1 MKVALHVIKARRER
15 LAELLSERQYMPL
28 GELCERL
35 NISEATARRD
45 LAALAEDQ
53 VLTRTW
59 GGALGGALR
68 DYNERFR
75 SFGERQAQAADA
87 KRAIATAAVGLVSAG
102 QTCFLDAGTTVL
114 AVAEALLARGPRPLT
129 VVTNNLPVAEI
140 LSAAGGDLTVNLIGG
155 QYFARQRLVLG
166 RQAVRGLRLWKFDA
180 AFLGAE
186 GMDAAGLWNSHADVV
201 ALQRQVAATTPQVG
215 FCVDAGK
222 CGRQAP
228 AFLLPWGEV
237 KHLVSDAGVATLAS
251 HGIVL
256 GEGQLVAA
264 HAE

>member
-1 MKVALHVIKARRER
+1 MKVAMHVIKARRAR
-15 LAELLSERQYMPL
+15 LAELLVERQYMPL
-28 GELCERL
+28 SELCERL

-75 SFGERQAQAADA
+75 SFGERQALASEA
-87 KRAIATAAVGLVSAG
+87 KRAIARAAVGLVQAG

-114 AVAEALLARGPRPLT
+114 AVAEELLAHAPRPLT
-129 VVTNNLPVAEI
+129 VVTNNLPVAET
-140 LSAAGGDLTVNLIGG
+140 LSAATDEVTVHLLGG

-166 RQAVRGLRLWKFDA
+166 KQAQRALRLWKYDV

-186 GMDAAGLWNSHADVV
+186 GMDAEGLWNSHEDVV
-201 ALQRQVAATTPQVG
+201 ALQRQVAAATPQVG

-228 AFLLPWGEV
+228 AFLLPWTAV
-237 KHLVSDAGVATLAS
+237 KRLVSDADAATLHA
-251 HGIVL
+251 HGIAL
-256 GEGQLVAA
+256 KRAQLVPARVA
-264 HAE
+264 

>member
-15 LAELLSERQYMPL
+15 LAGLLTERQYMPL
-28 GELCERL
+28 AELCERL

-75 SFGERQAQAADA
+75 SFGERQGLASDA
-87 KRAIATAAVGLVSAG
+87 KRAIAQAAVALVKSD

-114 AVAEALLARGPRPLT
+114 AVAEALLSQGPRPLT
-129 VVTNNLPVAEI
+129 VVTNNLSVAET
-140 LSAAGGDLTVNLIGG
+140 LSAAKDDLTVNLLGG

-166 RQAVRGLRLWKFDA
+166 RQAVRALRLWKFDV

-186 GMDAAGLWNSHADVV
+186 GMDATGLWNSHADVV
-201 ALQRQVAATTPQVG
+201 SLQRQVAATTPQVG

-222 CGRQAP
+222 CGRQAA
-228 AFLLPWGEV
+228 AFLLNWGEV
-237 KHLVSDAGVATLAS
+237 NHLVSDASPATLQG

-256 GEGQLVAA
+256 KSGQLVPATA
-264 HAE
+264 